1 MKASNNELR
10 REQRINVEFP
20 YDKEIVGLIKQI
32 AGARWDPTL
41 IVWHLPN
48 RKFPAFSR
56 EYVLVV

>member
-41 IVWHLPN
+41 IVWYLPN
-48 RKFPAFSR
+48 RKLPAFN
-56 EYVLVV
+56 